1 MKDGVFM
8 SDKLICPLKFQSE
21 DNECI
26 PNCAW
31 NTGSKVK
38 PLCAMMKISFNLTS
52 IDENNGGLIF
62 NHSDDD

>member
-8 SDKLICPLKFQSE
+8 SDKSICPLKFQSE

-31 NTGSKVK
+31 NAGSKVK

>member
-1 MKDGVFM
+1 M

-31 NTGSKVK
+31 NAGSKVK

>member
-1 MKDGVFM
+1 M
-8 SDKLICPLKFQSE
+8 SNKLICPLRFQST

-31 NTGSKVK
+31 NSGSQVK
-38 PLCAMMKISFNLTS
+38 PRCAMLQISLNLTS
-52 IDENNGGLIF
+52 IDENNGGTIF